1 MMGINKVILVGNLG
15 GDPEVRKTASDQSIT
30 LFNLAT
36 SKTWTN
42 REGQRQESTDWH
54 RIVVWGKLGETC
66 ANYLSK
72 GRQVYVEGRIQT
84 RSWEDAKGE
93 KRYTTEVIA
102 HQVLFLGSP
111 QSQSDS
117 ARPSSP
123 QQQST
128 EKSYQ
133 NEPPFE
139 AGGGNAAS
147 SSSSSAGAAAGGA
160 KDQDI
165 PF

>member
-15 GDPEVRKTASDQSIT
+15 GDPEAKKTASDQSIT

-36 SKTWTN
+36 SKTWVN

-66 ANYLSK
+66 ATYLAK
-72 GRQVYVEGRIQT
+72 GRQVYIEGRIQT
-84 RSWEDAKGE
+84 RSWEDEKGQ

-102 HQVLFLGSP
+102 NQVLFLGSAQQNATDGVSQ
-111 QSQSDS
+111 QSG
-117 ARPSSP
+117 SP
-123 QQQST
+123 KNQQQD
-128 EKSYQ
+128 
-133 NEPPFE
+133 
-139 AGGGNAAS
+139 S
-147 SSSSSAGAAAGGA
+147 SSSYQSEPSIS
-160 KDQDI
+160 KEPEM

>member
-15 GDPEVRKTASDQSIT
+15 GDPEIKKTASDQSIT

-36 SKTWTN
+36 SKSWTN

-66 ANYLSK
+66 AQYLAK
-72 GRQVYVEGRIQT
+72 GRQVYIEGRIQT
-84 RSWEDAKGE
+84 RSWEDDKGQ

-102 HQVLFLGSP
+102 NQVLFLGSAQNAADGMSQQAMGN
-111 QSQSDS
+111 QS
-117 ARPSSP
+117 RN
-123 QQQST
+123 QQQT
-128 EKSYQ
+128 TTPAYQ
-133 NEPPFE
+133 SEP
-139 AGGGNAAS
+139 ALDSN
-147 SSSSSAGAAAGGA
+147 
-160 KDQDI
+160 KDADI